1 MDLREASTTTI
12 DERGASHVSVRAV
25 KSAPKRVTLLLAVA
39 FDGTYLPPM
48 IVFTGKPGGAVER
61 ELAAMDGPNLHAVQD
76 KGWTDQVIMNRW
88 ISEVLGP
95 FLASRRLGY
104 TGPAIDILDNFSVHA
119 SGKTRAALQEVLAQP
134 MMLPP
139 NTTSHTQPLDVGLN
153 KPFKDG
159 MAALLDDFLAV
170 PGNEDVAVSREMLSA
185 WVGEVWRDMEARL
198 DLDETL
204 GYIGYIPR
212 ANE

>member
-1 MDLREASTTTI
+1 MLGGKYPHMYGGDVPRFRRYIYHWMEKAGFVVRRVTHNANHDESGIWAEVFYAASAFRALREEEDEEVPLRLCVNMDQTSMDLREASTTTI

-88 ISEVLGP
+88 ISEVLGH

-104 TGPAIDILDNFSVHA
+104 TGPAIDMYD
-119 SGKTRAALQEVLAQP
+119 K
-134 MMLPP
+134 
-139 NTTSHTQPLDVGLN
+139 
-153 KPFKDG
+153 
-159 MAALLDDFLAV
+159 
-170 PGNEDVAVSREMLSA
+170 
-185 WVGEVWRDMEARL
+185 
-198 DLDETL
+198 
-204 GYIGYIPR
+204 
-212 ANE
+212 